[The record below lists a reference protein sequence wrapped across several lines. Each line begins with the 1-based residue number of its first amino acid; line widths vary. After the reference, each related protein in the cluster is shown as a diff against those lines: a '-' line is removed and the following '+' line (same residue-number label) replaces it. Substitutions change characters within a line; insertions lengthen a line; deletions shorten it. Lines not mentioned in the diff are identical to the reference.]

1 MAHEKKVFNGFE
13 AWFIETALLEAIENA
28 EKQVLEAEKNES
40 KRLIYAP
47 GYFTMVGKELIDK
60 VKNHTKYEKN
70 GNN

>member
-1 MAHEKKVFNGFE
+1 MSNKKIFNGFE

-28 EKQVLEAEKNES
+28 EKQVLDAEKNNTR
-40 KRLIYAP
+40 RLIYAP

-60 VKNHTKYEKN
+60 VKKHTKTENN